1 MKPKTIIILVFIA
14 LLVVVLIQN
23 TQIVTF
29 RLLFWR
35 VSVSEMILVPLVLL
49 IGFVLGFLVAKKGP
63 SHKP

>member
-29 RLLFWR
+29 SLLFWR